1 MLHTVTTG
9 WICLPATLKILLMQ
23 TFWVFELQLCIVPNI
38 IAPCWCCTFIQEYA
52 FPVGDSNC
60 RPKMLTF
67 ICQQVRLFWKKIKL
81 LKFSKSLIQAQIVSA
96 WPWIWEGI
104 FRSGNKIRE
113 WNPSIL
119 QRIRET
125 WREIFYFI
133 GSFIFRWG
141 TSTHLWLNALW
152 LTALNG
158 NWLRWMPLR
167 RNTTQALHR
176 DRSDQTCSII
186 LRLVLFP
193 SPLSPE
199 GKPVREKWGI
209 KQRNLSRPIEQMRQN
224 SFFFFRWGE

>member
-1 MLHTVTTG
+1 MSPSHPQNPLDADILGLWIAIVHCSQHYCSLLVLHFHTRVCFSRR
-9 WICLPATLKILLMQ
+9 WLK
-23 TFWVFELQLCIVPNI
+23 LC
-38 IAPCWCCTFIQEYA
+38 
-52 FPVGDSNC
+52 SN
-60 RPKMLTF
+60 MLTF

-209 KQRNLSRPIEQMRQN
+209 KQRNLSRLIEQMRQN